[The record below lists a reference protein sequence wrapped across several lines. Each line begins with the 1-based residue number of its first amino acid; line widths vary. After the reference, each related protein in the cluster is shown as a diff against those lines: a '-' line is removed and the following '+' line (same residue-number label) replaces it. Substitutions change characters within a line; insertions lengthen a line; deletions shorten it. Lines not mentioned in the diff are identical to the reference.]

1 MSSSSTLCTNLL
13 VIKISERERERD
25 QKYVNF
31 LEISQYHKILILG
44 WIGWFEVNGLMGVVD
59 DESNITCFGLSDK
72 RIPMTDEMCLAST
85 TISPSVSPTVNEF
98 AVF

>member
-1 MSSSSTLCTNLL
+1 MENHFVKIHHRQGNSPVCLGLNATLNLL
-13 VIKISERERERD
+13 VC
-25 QKYVNF
+25 
-31 LEISQYHKILILG
+31 L
-44 WIGWFEVNGLMGVVD
+44 GLMGVVD